1 MKQIIKQS
9 KIVKAYRALTTL
21 GEINIPL
28 RVSYQ
33 VFLLKKT
40 LEPHYLFQAEKEK
53 KLLEGLGG
61 IVNKD
66 GVIKFKQADAV
77 NKFKNTIKE
86 LGDID
91 VEIDFEPIV
100 LDISQIEDLKMK
112 ANDIECLDGFVKFV

>member
-1 MKQIIKQS
+1 MKQIVKQS
-9 KIVKAYRALTTL
+9 KIVKAYRALAALAETD
-21 GEINIPL
+21 IPL
-28 RVSYQ
+28 RASYQ
-33 VFLLKKT
+33 IFLLKKI

-53 KLLEGLGG
+53 KMLDGLGG

-66 GVIKFKQADAV
+66 GAIKFKQADAV

-91 VEIDFEPIV
+91 VEIDFEPVI
-100 LDISQIEDLKMK
+100 LDMNQMEDLKMK